1 MNDYTT
7 KSDFSGYATKND
19 VMCSDGRIIRTGA
32 FAQCD
37 GSVVPLCFQ
46 HDHSSPSS
54 VIGKVMLENRDDGV
68 YCYGYLNDTVAGKE
82 AREIIRHGDMMALS
96 IAANQIKQNGP
107 DVVHGMI
114 REVSL
119 VFAGA
124 NPEARID
131 NVITHSDDSDSSDA
145 IVAVFPEDSEIIH
158 GEYAEDPSD
167 VFDALSV
174 YDALDITHGD
184 NMYNEDNSEDE
195 ESLSPDEFEA
205 VFDSLTDKQKQLL
218 YAFVGMAAND
228 KEFAKSLQED
238 SEDSEDATQPDD
250 QDDKAPVKSV
260 KAPVVKPDNNS
271 IKTELAVTHPSDK
284 KDQSQDQVK
293 DNNQDDKSDTDDTD
307 KDTTDKDTDDKKKKK
322 LAFIKHSS
330 DLGDPM
336 NIFENNKKNEVT
348 LSHADQEA
356 FMQAAA
362 KNPTG
367 SFTRFA
373 LEHAQD
379 YGIKN
384 IGVFFPD
391 AKAEASEPDMY
402 KRDTAWVQAV
412 LSSVHTVPFARIK
425 SQYVDMTEKEAR
437 AKGYTLDRD
446 NNHRKF
452 DEMIKAYKRVTTP
465 TTVYKKQKLDR
476 DDVLDITD
484 FDVVNFLRKEM
495 RVMLDEE
502 VARAYLIG
510 DGREV
515 TAEDHINTESI
526 RPIVDDDD
534 LYVIRS
540 VGAKEETATAL
551 IDRIRG
557 AQVGYQGSGDLTAFV
572 SPSLHAKFATLRD
585 QMGRRL
591 FDTDQALAFELGV
604 SNIVE
609 VPALENFKAKDGKA
623 VDAIIVNLRD
633 YTVGADKGGD
643 VNAFDNFDIDY
654 NQYKYLMETRQ
665 AGALTKPKSAIVI
678 ESDPKE

>member
-131 NVITHSDDSDSSDA
+131 NVIAHSDDSDSSDA

-167 VFDALSV
+167 VFEPLSV

-184 NMYNEDNSEDE
+184 NMDNEDNSENE
-195 ESLSPDEFEA
+195 ESLSPDEYEA
-205 VFDSLTDKQKQLL
+205 VFDSMSDKQKQLL

-250 QDDKAPVKSV
+250 QNAETAPAAPAAVE
-260 KAPVVKPDNNS
+260 KAPVVPPDTKS
-271 IKTELAVTHPSDK
+271 IKTELDVTHPSDENKDQDEDK
-284 KDQSQDQVK
+284 KDEEK
-293 DNNQDDKSDTDDTD
+293 PDTDDSD
-307 KDTTDKDTDDKKKKK
+307 KEAEDKKKK
-322 LAFIKHSS
+322 LAIKHSS

-336 NIFENNKKNEVT
+336 NIFENNQKNEET

-391 AKAEASEPDMY
+391 AKPTEAEPDMY

-476 DDVLDITD
+476 DDILDITD

-540 VGAKEETATAL
+540 VGAKEETATTL

-604 SNIVE
+604 SRIVE

-633 YTVGADKGGD
+633 YTVGADKGGE
-643 VNAFDNFDIDY
+643 VNSFDNFDIDY